1 VLNAIIGTG
10 VFVLPGTI
18 AGMLGWSSML
28 AWALAAGFTAAMILC
43 FAEVASRFTEA
54 GGAYLYAEAAYGR
67 FFGIQMGWM
76 IYFARCISA
85 AVQANLFTTYLA
97 EFWPWVETQTGTIVV
112 STLFIGLLAAIN
124 IRGVGTGARVS
135 DVFATIKAVP
145 LLLFGLLGIAWLMS
159 GKAATPAIASDPTM
173 HGWLQA
179 LLLLMFAY
187 GGFESALIP
196 LGEAKDPR
204 RDAPFALLFGIGL
217 VTAIYLAV
225 QVTVLAT
232 LSDPAMNNRPL
243 AESARV
249 MLGTTGA
256 VVITI
261 AAMISVYGWM
271 ASNMLMVPRLTMAMA
286 QRGDLPKVFGRIHK
300 AFRTPWVSIVVFAV
314 VSLFLALQAGLLQNL
329 TLSAVSR
336 LLPYGAICLALPVFR
351 RRDRTAVG
359 ESAAVSPALFRA
371 PAGMLMSV
379 IGMVVAVVLTTRMS
393 GREAIAMTIV
403 VAVATIHWASIAR
416 GRSGRTL

>member
-1 VLNAIIGTG
+1 
-10 VFVLPGTI
+10 
-18 AGMLGWSSML
+18 
-28 AWALAAGFTAAMILC
+28 
-43 FAEVASRFTEA
+43 
-54 GGAYLYAEAAYGR
+54 
-67 FFGIQMGWM
+67 
-76 IYFARCISA
+76 
-85 AVQANLFTTYLA
+85 
-97 EFWPWVETQTGTIVV
+97 
-112 STLFIGLLAAIN
+112 
-124 IRGVGTGARVS
+124 
-135 DVFATIKAVP
+135 
-145 LLLFGLLGIAWLMS
+145 
-159 GKAATPAIASDPTM
+159 
-173 HGWLQA
+173 
-179 LLLLMFAY
+179 MFAY